1 MLNHLSVRIWKNVV
15 RMLRRSLKMT
25 ITTEQ
30 LTEPIDKMKSPI
42 EPVRTKAEINALGI
56 EHIIRNPS
64 CVYAICMVFDGD
76 GKIFKNFS
84 YFISSYDDEDEI
96 TTNELLDIDYS
107 GFLFVDD
114 NSCLRVSNISEIITF
129 EEPKPTHDNS
139 NKPSYGE
146 VIFNEGSICVNDLN
160 LLNIIKSEFRNYK
173 INSLIL

>member
-1 MLNHLSVRIWKNVV
+1 
-15 RMLRRSLKMT
+15 MT

-84 YFISSYDDEDEI
+84 YFISSYKTSEI
-96 TTNELLDIDYS
+96 ETLELLDINYS
-107 GFLFVDD
+107 DFLFIDD

-146 VIFNEGSICVNDLN
+146 VIFNEVSICVNDLN